1 MTSTAKAGRKESASQ
16 KQIHVTKFH
25 GASATTGT
33 KPYAVEVRGELLR
46 DARGVGRRFESPR
59 GAYMAGAKTILRRK
73 CTVTLTQAVR
83 VVAAVLEMP
92 RDRLGRLDYAATD
105 EARAARERLRELAIH
120 YAVPGSTDT
129 MHQCAQVLRAAV
141 AKAGGK

>member
-1 MTSTAKAGRKESASQ
+1 MTGITKAGPNDAASRKH
-16 KQIHVTKFH
+16 IRVTKFH

-33 KPYAVEVRGELLR
+33 KLYAVEVYGELLR
-46 DARGVGRRFESPR
+46 DSRGVGRRFTNSLR
-59 GAYMAGAKTILRRK
+59 AYMAGEKSIVRRK
-73 CTVTLTQAVR
+73 ETPPLAQAMR
-83 VVAAVLEMP
+83 VVAAALEMP

-120 YAVPGSTDT
+120 YAIPGSTDT